1 MCLIRFGALTFVT
14 PDPDTDTDPGP
25 DPGPEEM
32 AVRVPVEPRRKKV
45 SQISVAVSNKVPLDS
60 WAYIWLILDGFGDGD
75 KASLRYTD
83 KGTDRKKPG
92 NMEIKTEIEIKINMD
107 IKIEI

>member
-60 WAYIWLILDGFGDGD
+60 
-75 KASLRYTD
+75 
-83 KGTDRKKPG
+83 
-92 NMEIKTEIEIKINMD
+92 
-107 IKIEI
+107 